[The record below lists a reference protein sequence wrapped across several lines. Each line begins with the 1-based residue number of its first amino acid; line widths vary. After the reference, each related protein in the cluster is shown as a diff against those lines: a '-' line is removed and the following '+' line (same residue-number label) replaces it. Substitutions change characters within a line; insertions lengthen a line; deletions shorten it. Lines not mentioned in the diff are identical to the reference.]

1 MTLNIKLCAAL
12 VATVC
17 AFTLSACSTIIPTAE
32 QSRESKLRITDKAIF
47 SDQKEMQQL
56 QDNLAMLNKSKG
68 ISLDSYLHAKTQC
81 WLDVAAHEYLRNDRS
96 GFIEYAL
103 KNTRNGITQMESG
116 VQPNDVAASHRPF
129 CSQAQRA
136 CAEVREEHAQH
147 EEKQFGWRHARP
159 YQAIA
164 QDLKRQVSI
173 KEQACV
179 IEQPVAQTIIQAVVP
194 VPVPAI
200 KSEPVAAAVIPPS
213 PPVAPRVI
221 SKLVLLSEA
230 LFPFNRAEPQDFSP
244 AGKARIDELIAKV
257 KSFSPNEFA
266 SYKFQITG
274 YADRFGSEN
283 YNRVLAE
290 KRASTIREF
299 LISKG
304 ANPSNITASA
314 GAWKATADSCTSGDK
329 QTQIACLASD
339 RRVEIEVT
347 Q

>member
-1 MTLNIKLCAAL
+1 MTPYLRLVLAIGALTLN
-12 VATVC
+12 
-17 AFTLSACSTIIPTAE
+17 ACTTIVSSAE
-32 QSRESKLRITDKAIF
+32 QSRQSTLRITDRAIF
-47 SDQKEMQQL
+47 ADQKEMQQL
-56 QDNLAMLNKSKG
+56 QDSLAMLNKSKG
-68 ISLDSYLHAKTQC
+68 VSLDSYLHAKTQC

-103 KNTRNGITQMESG
+103 KNTRDGISKMESG
-116 VQPNDVAASHRPF
+116 AKANDAAVTERPY

-159 YQAIA
+159 YHAIA
-164 QDLKRQVSI
+164 QDLKQQVSL

-179 IEQPVAQTIIQAVVP
+179 TEQPVNQP
-194 VPVPAI
+194 VTRAA
-200 KSEPVAAAVIPPS
+200 EPIAAVAPPIS
-213 PPVAPRVI
+213 TPVAPRVI

-244 AGKARIDELIAKV
+244 TGKARIDELIAKI

-274 YADRFGSEN
+274 YADRFGSES

-304 ANPSNITASA
+304 ANPSNILASA
-314 GAWKATADSCTSGDK
+314 GAWKATADACTEGDK